1 MFGGAVLSCERKAA
15 VPAKF
20 AATEPGDKADRRAA
34 WEFREHLKAAPY
46 RIHTILTYDGNPFAE
61 PARNRNTARS
71 GQMRFDMTYIP
82 HQCRRIA
89 LPLMCRGDVNLLPS
103 DIPFKDIEEGSRSLH
118 GWSWR
123 LDMLRL
129 PGTGD
134 VSAALSPGLPCLSG
148 ALASIIARSKA

>member
-1 MFGGAVLSCERKAA
+1 MVRSFRVKGRPPYPRSSRPLN
-15 VPAKF
+15 
-20 AATEPGDKADRRAA
+20 KADRRAA
-34 WEFREHLKAAPY
+34 WEFREHLKAVPY

-61 PARNRNTARS
+61 PARNRNTAWS
-71 GQMRFDMTYIP
+71 DQIRFDMTYIP

-89 LPLMCRGDVNLLPS
+89 LSLKCCDDFNLLPS
-103 DIPFKDIEEGSRSLH
+103 DIPFKDLEEGSRSLH

-134 VSAALSPGLPCLSG
+134 ASAALPQGLPCLSG
-148 ALASIIARSKA
+148 AFASIIGRSKA